1 MLTNN
6 LEKKT
11 MSKFQERQQAIAN
24 GSHALVIGSGI
35 AGLLAARVLL
45 NHFDRVT
52 IVERDSLPEQP
63 QSRPGVP
70 QSVQSH
76 GLLVRG
82 QRILDQLFPGLD
94 AELIA
99 AGAIAVD
106 WSADVLHISSMGI
119 APRCPSDLMGLE
131 CSRNLLEWAIRRRL
145 AGCDRLQFLEATQ
158 VKQLLA
164 DESKS
169 RVTGVQLRDRQGRAF
184 GERNNSELGELTADL
199 IVDASGR
206 NSCLPKWLEELGYPA
221 PSETVIDAFFGYT
234 TRWYERPANWQADSK
249 ELFVSPE
256 PPNEPR
262 CGVLSPI
269 EGDRWLLSLYG
280 FGRDYPPTDEV
291 GFLEFARTLRSPILY
306 EAVKDAKPLSPVYSY
321 RRTENR
327 LRHYEQSKLPEG
339 IVALGDAVFA
349 FNPYYGQGMTAA
361 ALSALVLDR
370 CLHQR
375 WRQSQ
380 NAPIGFG
387 QHFQK
392 QLARSL
398 KTPWQY
404 STRSDRAWLTS
415 EDSIDTATKPNQIY
429 QLLGQYVEQV
439 MLLSMDCPEVHR
451 TMLEIYHMV
460 KPPIAFFQPNI
471 AAKVL
476 RQAWQKQMHKRKGG
490 GDWARSQLS
499 DRNSNPIG

>member
-1 MLTNN
+1 
-6 LEKKT
+6 
-11 MSKFQERQQAIAN
+11 MSKFQERQQAINN

-45 NHFDRVT
+45 NHFQHVT

-63 QSRPGVP
+63 QPRPGVP
-70 QSVQSH
+70 QAVQSH
-76 GLLVRG
+76 AILVRG
-82 QRILDQLFPGLD
+82 QRILEQLFPGLD

-99 AGAIAVD
+99 AGAISVD
-106 WSADVLHISSMGI
+106 WSADALYLSSMGT
-119 APRCPSDLMGLE
+119 APRCPSGLITSM

-145 AGCDRLQFLEATQ
+145 GGCDLLQFLEATQ
-158 VKQLLA
+158 VKKLLT

-169 RVTGVQLRDRQGRAF
+169 RVIGVQLRDRD
-184 GERNNSELGELTADL
+184 NSQLGELTADL

-206 NSCLPKWLEELGYPA
+206 NSFLPKWLEELGYPA
-221 PSETVIDAFFGYT
+221 PSETVIDAFLGYT
-234 TRWYERPANWQADSK
+234 TRWYKRPADLQADWK
-249 ELFVSPE
+249 ALFVFAE
-256 PPNEPR
+256 PPHESR
-262 CGVLSPI
+262 CGVLDSV
-269 EGDRWLLSLYG
+269 EDDRWSLSLYG

-291 GFLEFARTLRSPILY
+291 GFLEFARTLCSPILY

-327 LRHYEQSKLPEG
+327 LRHYEQLSKLPEG

-361 ALSALVLDR
+361 ALGALVLDR

-380 NAPIGFG
+380 NAPLGFG
-387 QHFQK
+387 QHFQH

-398 KTPWQY
+398 KTPWLN
-404 STRSDRAWLTS
+404 STRNDRAWLTS
-415 EDSIDTATKPNQIY
+415 EDSIDKARKPNKIN
-429 QLLGQYVEQV
+429 QLLRQYVEEV
-439 MLLSMDCPEVHR
+439 MLLSMDCPQVHR
-451 TMLEIYHMV
+451 TMIEMYHMV
-460 KPPIAFFQPNI
+460 KPPIALFQPNI

-476 RQAWQKQMHKRKGG
+476 RQAWKRKTKPPLFLQ
-490 GDWARSQLS
+490 DYEASITAR
-499 DRNSNPIG
+499 G

>member
-1 MLTNN
+1 MF
-6 LEKKT
+6 
-11 MSKFQERQQAIAN
+11 KFQERQQAIAN
-24 GSHALVIGSGI
+24 SSHALVIGSGI

-45 NHFDRVT
+45 NHFEHIT

-63 QSRPGVP
+63 QPRPGVP

-76 GLLVRG
+76 GLLIRG
-82 QRILDQLFPGLD
+82 ERILEQLFPGLG

-99 AGAIAVD
+99 AGAISVD
-106 WSADVLHISSMGI
+106 WCADALYLSSMGT
-119 APRCPSDLMGLE
+119 APRCPSDLFTLE

-145 AGCDRLQFLEATQ
+145 TGCDRLQFLEATL
-158 VKQLLA
+158 VKKLLV
-164 DESKS
+164 DESKT
-169 RVTGVQLRDRQGRAF
+169 RVIGVQLRDRD
-184 GERNNSELGELTADL
+184 NSQLGELTADL
-199 IVDASGR
+199 IVDTSGR
-206 NSCLPKWLEELGYPA
+206 NSALPKWLEELGYPT
-221 PSETVIDAFFGYT
+221 PSATVIDAFFGYT
-234 TRWYERPANWQADSK
+234 TRWYERPANWQADWK
-249 ELFVSPE
+249 MLFVLPT
-256 PPNEPR
+256 PPHEPR
-262 CGVLSPI
+262 CGVLGPV

-321 RRTENR
+321 RQTENR
-327 LRHYEQSKLPEG
+327 LRHYEQLSKFPEG

-375 WRQSQ
+375 WQKSQ
-380 NAPIGFG
+380 NNSIGFG

-398 KTPWQY
+398 KAPWLTA
-404 STRSDRAWLTS
+404 TRGDRAWLTS
-415 EDSIDTATKPNQIY
+415 EDSITTAKKPNKIS

-451 TMLEIYHMV
+451 TTLEIFHMV
-460 KPPIAFFQPNI
+460 KSPVAFFQPNI

-476 RQAWQKQMHKRKGG
+476 RQAWQKKTKQPLMLQDCESSIATRG
-490 GDWARSQLS
+490 
-499 DRNSNPIG
+499 

>member
-1 MLTNN
+1 
-6 LEKKT
+6 
-11 MSKFQERQQAIAN
+11 MSKFQERQQAIGN

-45 NHFDRVT
+45 NHFQHIT

-63 QSRPGVP
+63 QPRPGVP

-76 GLLVRG
+76 GILVQG
-82 QRILDQLFPGLD
+82 QRILEQLFPGLD

-99 AGAIAVD
+99 AGAISVD
-106 WSADVLHISSMGI
+106 WSADVLYLRSMGI
-119 APRCPSDLMGLE
+119 APSCPSDLITAA

-145 AGCDRLQFLEATQ
+145 TGCDTRSVNTPAYRLQFLEATQ
-158 VKQLLA
+158 VKKLLTN
-164 DESKS
+164 ESQS
-169 RVTGVQLRDRQGRAF
+169 RVIGVQLRDQDD
-184 GERNNSELGELTADL
+184 SQLGELTADL

-206 NSCLPKWLEELGYPA
+206 NSSLPKWLEKLGYPA
-221 PSETVIDAFFGYT
+221 PSETVIDASLGYT
-234 TRWYERPANWQADSK
+234 TRWYERPAHWQADWK
-249 ELFVSPE
+249 MLFVSPE
-256 PPNEPR
+256 PPHQPR
-262 CGVLSPI
+262 CGVLVPI
-269 EGDRWLLSLYG
+269 EGDHWLLSLYG

-291 GFLEFARTLRSPILY
+291 GFLEFARTLHSPILY

-327 LRHYEQSKLPEG
+327 LRHYEQLPKLPEG

-361 ALSALVLDR
+361 AVSALVLDR

-380 NAPIGFG
+380 NDLSSFG

-392 QLARSL
+392 QLAHTL
-398 KTPWQY
+398 KVPWL
-404 STRSDRAWLTS
+404 SATSSDHVWLTS
-415 EDSIDTATKPNQIY
+415 KDSMTIANKPNKID
-429 QLLGQYVEQV
+429 QLLRQYVEQV

-451 TMLEIYHMV
+451 TTIEMYHMI
-460 KPPIAFFQPNI
+460 KPPIAIFQPNI
-471 AAKVL
+471 AVKVL
-476 RQAWQKQMHKRKGG
+476 IQAWKRKKNLPLILQDYESSITTRG
-490 GDWARSQLS
+490 
-499 DRNSNPIG
+499 

>member
-1 MLTNN
+1 MF
-6 LEKKT
+6 
-11 MSKFQERQQAIAN
+11 KFQERQQAIAN

-45 NHFDRVT
+45 NHFQHVT
-52 IVERDSLPEQP
+52 IVERDSLPQQP
-63 QSRPGVP
+63 QPRPGVP

-82 QRILDQLFPGLD
+82 QRILNQLFPGLD
-94 AELIA
+94 AQLIA
-99 AGAIAVD
+99 AGAISLD
-106 WSADVLHISSMGI
+106 WSADVLYLSPIGI
-119 APRCPSDLMGLE
+119 APRCASDLIVSE

-145 AGCDRLQFLEATQ
+145 VGCVRAASPQGNRLQFLEATQ
-158 VKQLLA
+158 VKQLLT

-169 RVTGVQLRDRQGRAF
+169 RVTGVQLRDRD
-184 GERNNSELGELTADL
+184 NSQLGELTADL

-249 ELFVSPE
+249 VLFVSPE
-256 PPNEPR
+256 PPHEPR
-262 CGVLSPI
+262 CGVLSPV

-280 FGRDYPPTDEV
+280 FGKDYPPTDEV

-375 WRQSQ
+375 WRQFQ
-380 NAPIGFG
+380 NAPIDFG

-404 STRSDRAWLTS
+404 STTSDRAWLTS
-415 EDSIDTATKPNQIY
+415 EDSIDTATKPNQIH
-429 QLLGQYVEQV
+429 QLLRQYIEQV

-460 KPPIAFFQPNI
+460 KSPIAFFQPNI

-476 RQAWQKQMHKRKGG
+476 RQAWQKQMHKRKGC
-490 GDWARSQLS
+490 GDWARSQIS